1 MSIEVAGLPYTVALA
16 SVAALGYLVG
26 RWRRAAPHET
36 SEATRRELKR
46 AQAIILDLEKIAQR
60 VRRELALHHANL
72 AVFKRRVAELSRSA
86 QTEDWKRLCDEAE
99 RLLRPTQDLAH
110 QLACA
115 YDDIRQQSSRLM
127 SFAGQRC
134 DPLTGLCN
142 RQALDET
149 LENYLTMHSRY
160 GMLFSLVVFDLDHF
174 QQFNREHGRARGDRL
189 LKQVAALLD
198 QQARDTDIVTRSGGE
213 EFIVLLPGTELAGA
227 CRFAERVRQTIE
239 RQVSVTVSGGVAM
252 VASGDDI
259 RTLITRA
266 DSALY
271 AAKAEGRNC
280 VYCHDGQAVR
290 PATGHEDDELLPW
303 PAMAEAEPLSTAVA
317 TATGCAEPPSA
328 SSAIGTASAAE
339 PSPQK
344 AASG

>member
-1 MSIEVAGLPYTVALA
+1 MIIEVAGLPYTVALA

-26 RWRRAAPHET
+26 RWRKAPPPAE
-36 SEATRRELKR
+36 SDATRRELKR
-46 AQAIILDLEKIAQR
+46 AQAIIVDLEKIAQR
-60 VRRELALHHANL
+60 VRRELALHHTNL
-72 AVFKRRVAELSRSA
+72 AAFKRRVAELARSA
-86 QTEDWKRLCDEAE
+86 QVEDWKALCDEAE

-149 LENYLTMHSRY
+149 LENYLTMHRRY
-160 GMLFSLVVFDLDHF
+160 GMLFSVVVFDLDHF
-174 QQFNREHGRARGDRL
+174 HEFNRQHGRSRGDRL

-198 QQARDTDIVTRSGGE
+198 QQARDTDVVTRSGGE

-227 CRFAERVRQTIE
+227 CRFAERVRQTIQ
-239 RQVSVTVSGGVAM
+239 RMASVTVSGGVAM

-259 RTLITRA
+259 RTLLTRA

-271 AAKAEGRNC
+271 AAKAAGRNC
-280 VYCHDGQAVR
+280 VYLHDAQAVR
-290 PATGHEDDELLPW
+290 PALSGDEDLVPW
-303 PAMAEAEPLSTAVA
+303 PLAASELPSTAL
-317 TATGCAEPPSA
+317 
-328 SSAIGTASAAE
+328 AIARG
-339 PSPQK
+339 Q
-344 AASG
+344 AASPPTSGAEDAEEEPGQPQEVPVAP